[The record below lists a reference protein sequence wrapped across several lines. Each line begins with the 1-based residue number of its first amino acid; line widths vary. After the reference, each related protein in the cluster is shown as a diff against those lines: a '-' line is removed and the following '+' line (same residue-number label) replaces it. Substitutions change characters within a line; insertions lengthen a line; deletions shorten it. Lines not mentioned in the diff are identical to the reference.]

1 MLYDHLVEGNL
12 IIECNTDNCQL
23 HELLPS
29 ICPVKDKYLR
39 ILNFLVERNIKE
51 KWKSLNWVDWWAF
64 SISRS
69 SEKKSGASSES
80 LDNFKGKSSE
90 SHN

>member
-1 MLYDHLVEGNL
+1 MLYDHLVEDNL

-29 ICPVKDKYLR
+29 MCPVKDKYLR

-51 KWKSLNWVDWWAF
+51 K
-64 SISRS
+64 
-69 SEKKSGASSES
+69 
-80 LDNFKGKSSE
+80 
-90 SHN
+90 

>member
-12 IIECNTDNCQL
+12 IIEWNTDNCQL

-29 ICPVKDKYLR
+29 MCPVKDKYLR

-51 KWKSLNWVDWWAF
+51 KWKTLNWVDWWAF

-69 SEKKSGASSES
+69 SEK
-80 LDNFKGKSSE
+80 NFKGKSSE

>member
-1 MLYDHLVEGNL
+1 MAAEILIVVEAAEEACFQHANLFHEHEMLYDHLVEGNL

-29 ICPVKDKYLR
+29 MCPVKDKYLR

-51 KWKSLNWVDWWAF
+51 K
-64 SISRS
+64 
-69 SEKKSGASSES
+69 
-80 LDNFKGKSSE
+80 
-90 SHN
+90 

>member
-29 ICPVKDKYLR
+29 MCPVKDKNLR

-51 KWKSLNWVDWWAF
+51 K
-64 SISRS
+64 
-69 SEKKSGASSES
+69 
-80 LDNFKGKSSE
+80 
-90 SHN
+90 